1 MGDEEVF
8 AEEEIAGGVGQ
19 ELGDKTGFL
28 PAVVIRLLKWVA
40 LGLGAVIFI
49 VSVVVGT
56 VKVLNKGPQN
66 VVYPS
71 PSEKYHEVP
80 EILQWYDLEQIRART
95 SDDHPVTVI
104 VHPKLGYEMN
114 NAKIQSDLIARK
126 EYLVDAVR
134 SFFSMKKESDLT
146 PDKEESLKEELKAH
160 LNKLVDNEDEIQG
173 IVFLEFNVVEF

>member
-40 LGLGAVIFI
+40 LGLGAIIFI
-49 VSVVVGT
+49 VSIVVVT

-66 VVYPS
+66 VVFPS
-71 PSEKYHEVP
+71 ASEKYQETP
-80 EILQWYDLEQIRART
+80 PILQWYGLDQIRART

-104 VHPKLGYEMN
+104 IDLKLGYEMN
-114 NAKIQSDLIARK
+114 NAKVQTDLIARR
-126 EYLVDAVR
+126 EYLIDAVR
-134 SFFSMKKESDLT
+134 TFFSLKKESDLT
-146 PDKEESLKEELKAH
+146 PDKEESLKEELKEH
-160 LNKLVDNEDEIQG
+160 LNKLVDNKEIQE

>member
-40 LGLGAVIFI
+40 LGLGAIIFI
-49 VSVVVGT
+49 VSIVVVT
-56 VKVLNKGPQN
+56 VKFLNKGPQN

-71 PSEKYHEVP
+71 ASESYQETP
-80 EILQWYDLEQIRART
+80 PILQWYDLEQIRART
-95 SDDHPVTVI
+95 SDDRPVTVI
-104 VHPKLGYEMN
+104 VNPKLGYEMG
-114 NAKIQSDLIARK
+114 NAKIQTDLIQRR

-134 SFFSMKKESDLT
+134 TFFSLKKESDLT
-146 PDKEESLKEELKAH
+146 PDKEGMLKEELREH
-160 LNKLVDNEDEIQG
+160 LNKLVDNQEIQE
-173 IVFLEFNVVEF
+173 IVFIEFNVVEF